1 MGDWIEK
8 VQDTVRRLTEFFQ
21 ESWQEL
27 KKVHWPSRKETYAA
41 TLVVIIVV
49 VLISGYLAVVD
60 WGFTKALK
68 GCGDWPFG
76 FPVLRNNG
84 TSFTP
89 FRDMSR
95 RLRPLWRKESKRSVS
110 KITLVRY

>member
-8 VQDTVRRLTEFFQ
+8 VQDKIRRLIEFFP

-49 VLISGYLAVVD
+49 VLISVYLALVD
-60 WGFTKALK
+60 LGLTKAIQAIV
-68 GCGDWPFG
+68 D
-76 FPVLRNNG
+76 
-84 TSFTP
+84 
-89 FRDMSR
+89 
-95 RLRPLWRKESKRSVS
+95 
-110 KITLVRY
+110 

>member
-8 VQDTVRRLTEFFQ
+8 VQDGIRRLIEFFQ

-49 VLISGYLAVVD
+49 VLVSVYLALID
-60 WGFTKALK
+60 LGLTKAIQAI
-68 GCGDWPFG
+68 
-76 FPVLRNNG
+76 V
-84 TSFTP
+84 
-89 FRDMSR
+89 
-95 RLRPLWRKESKRSVS
+95 E
-110 KITLVRY
+110 